1 MVHEVTKG
9 RTRLSDVTFTFHFIC
24 SLFLFLFFF
33 LLSCAPNSL
42 PREALISN
50 LAWQMQ
56 NVRASHL
63 LKVTPSRYQSSP
75 GLPQSVPF
83 LLPAGSLLAAPLWPP
98 LQGRPFPPGS
108 RGSPGSRDPVAL
120 SVVPPHL

>member
-1 MVHEVTKG
+1 MPPFG
-9 RTRLSDVTFTFHFIC
+9 CALSTLPFNNRGGLSV
-24 SLFLFLFFF
+24 LFLFLFF
-33 LLSCAPNSL
+33 LLSCVPNCL

-56 NVRASHL
+56 NVRGSHL
-63 LKVTPSRYQSSP
+63 LKVTQSVSEQP

-83 LLPAGSLLAAPLWPP
+83 LLPAGSLLAAPLCLP

-108 RGSPGSRDPVAL
+108 RGSPSSRNRAAIL
-120 SVVPPHL
+120 VVLPHF